1 MRFET
6 ILFDFHG
13 VLCSD
18 HLFVGLETVH
28 PRAHR
33 FIEKDIFGGGSDIPD
48 RWMRGE
54 ISVDDVKRYISDN
67 TGVDRDLLSRVL
79 RESIEAMRIEAR
91 LLALARRLSAA
102 GGRVALV
109 TDNMDVFNRLVVP
122 HHGLGGY
129 FPVIVN
135 SCDHGLL
142 KKEENGA
149 LFDIALE
156 KLGVSGFD
164 KTLLIDDSK
173 SVGPVFKGR
182 GGTVYLYETY
192 ERFEP
197 WMGDNLP
204 GGFDL
209 RRPI

>member
-18 HLFVGLETVH
+18 HLFAGLEAVH

-33 FIEKDIFGGGSDIPD
+33 FVEKEIFGGGSDVPD

-54 ISVDDVKRYISDN
+54 MSVEDVKRHIVSETDISEDTLN
-67 TGVDRDLLSRVL
+67 DVL
-79 RESIEAMRIEAR
+79 RRSIEAMRLDMR
-91 LLALARRLSAA
+91 LLRLARRLSVE
-102 GGRVALV
+102 GGKVALV
-109 TDNMDVFNRLVVP
+109 TDNMDVFNELVVP

-129 FPVIVN
+129 FSVIVN

-173 SVGPVFKGR
+173 SVGPIFEGR
-182 GGTVYLYETY
+182 GGTVYTYKTY

-197 WMGDNLP
+197 WMRDNLP
-204 GGFDL
+204 SGFDL
-209 RRPI
+209 R